1 MQRDDGCMS
10 TILHISSVQVV
21 AHGILKITWDDNFE
35 GFVDLR
41 SIIARGKVFTP
52 LQNPDY
58 FRTVCLQRYGH
69 SIYWGEEDNEE
80 VDFGCDRLREMAE
93 EQTTSNPIARRDHK
107 SSKG

>member
-1 MQRDDGCMS
+1 MQRVDGWMS
-10 TILHISSVQVV
+10 NILHISSVHVV
-21 AHGILKITWDDNFE
+21 PHGILKITWDDNYE

-69 SIYWGEEDNEE
+69 SVYWGEEDNEE

-93 EQTTSNPIARRDHK
+93 EQAISNPIASRDHK